1 MVTEFLGVH
10 WEQLFIY
17 FKNGAGEGVGRGGGF
32 KKTFEFNNYNP
43 FLPAPD
49 PATIRPRTWFKGVVV
64 VQGLLPPLGFL
75 LQ

>member
-17 FKNGAGEGVGRGGGF
+17 FKNGAGEGVGRGGGS

-43 FLPAPD
+43 FL